1 MVSKASK
8 AQGSSPTQNLHS
20 EKILKRKKTSRSISW
35 KDQKEGR
42 LKESTNYQ
50 TLEIAESMPFLADD
64 KRKVQWRK
72 RLRKWL
78 SWVTKLVYTRDQT
91 SAWVVGVASSFPSC
105 HTASLIQLKNP
116 VQGTTYIVI

>member
-20 EKILKRKKTSRSISW
+20 GKKKKTSRSISW

-50 TLEIAESMPFLADD
+50 TLEIAESMPLADE

-78 SWVTKLVYTRDQT
+78 SWVTKLVYTGDQT
-91 SAWVVGVASSFPSC
+91 SAWVLGVAFSFPSC

>member
-20 EKILKRKKTSRSISW
+20 EKNLKKKTSRSISW

-64 KRKVQWRK
+64 KRKVQ
-72 RLRKWL
+72 
-78 SWVTKLVYTRDQT
+78 
-91 SAWVVGVASSFPSC
+91 
-105 HTASLIQLKNP
+105 
-116 VQGTTYIVI
+116 